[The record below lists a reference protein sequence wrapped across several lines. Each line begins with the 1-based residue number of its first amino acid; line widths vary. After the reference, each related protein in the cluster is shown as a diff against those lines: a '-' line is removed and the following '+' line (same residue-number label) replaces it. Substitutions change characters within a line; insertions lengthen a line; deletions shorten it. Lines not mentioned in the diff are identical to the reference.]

1 MSNKPLTAAAA
12 IMVANNSRPGASSP
26 AASTPA
32 PANKHHGS
40 QMPLTELEHEV
51 PVDSLTVDSL
61 TVMKIIKHA
70 RELNVAG
77 SSSLA
82 SGQLLGLDSAGVL
95 NISDAFPLPPGSLT
109 GGADSEERRGS
120 KAAAR
125 YTSSILPRLSAL
137 GADANIVGFYCS
149 TVNGQHLSIP
159 GFIETLV
166 SMQIDTVSNPAP
178 KSVRFAPGAKKSA
191 GGKGVALVYDVT
203 SPVEGTLNLKAYR
216 LSRNFIETYQSGR
229 FDSRNLS
236 NHKLA
241 TSNFVEEV
249 PFTIQSSALLT
260 AFLATLIASSS
271 DSNSTKVLNSSWGQ
285 SYSGSYKLADYLPS
299 YSPLG
304 LPSSTEAES
313 PLPLTEILSSAIAS
327 IEVHNTALSTLSF
340 QSRQL
345 ARDRARLESV
355 IVKRKAENET
365 RAQQGLPPLPPS
377 AEEAALQEPS
387 RLETMCA
394 LSGVDCAAKKL
405 NEASGLGVVRAF
417 GAKAGVQ

>member
-216 LSRNFIETYQSGR
+216 LSKNFIETYQSGR

-285 SYSGSYKLADYLPS
+285 SYSGSYKLADYLP
-299 YSPLG
+299 
-304 LPSSTEAES
+304 
-313 PLPLTEILSSAIAS
+313 S